1 MACPPTQA
9 ARDLSL
15 DPGTSAP
22 CPCNGGR
29 AAIASRSFELVWTDG
44 AATSVSAGRNEFS
57 LDLAKVSDL
66 AIVAFL
72 VDPHAI
78 ALERAAG

>member
-1 MACPPTQA
+1 
-9 ARDLSL
+9 
-15 DPGTSAP
+15 
-22 CPCNGGR
+22 
-29 AAIASRSFELVWTDG
+29 
-44 AATSVSAGRNEFS
+44 VSAGRNEFS